1 MAGRILIV
9 DDEKLTRATLEM
21 QLADEGYCV
30 VTAGNG
36 FEAIAVLER
45 EPFDIV
51 VTDLRMPSMDGL
63 EFLGITRER
72 WPELDVV
79 FMTAYGTVSTAVE
92 AMRQGAADYL
102 TKPLNAQDLLIRVRR
117 LLERR
122 RDLAEIRALRQQ
134 ASEKQRVGDLTFRS
148 SKMSALVERALSV
161 ADSSAT
167 VLLTGET
174 GTGKGMIAKLIHDHS
189 ARARAP
195 FVPVNCAELNANLV
209 ESELFGHE
217 AGAFTGALRQR
228 QGRFELAFGGT
239 LFIDEVDDLPIE
251 IQVRLLRFLQDRT
264 FERVG
269 SSKTLRG
276 DVRVLC
282 ATKRSLEEL
291 VKAGRFREDLFYRI
305 NTIALH
311 LPPLR
316 ERPADVIPLAQHFA
330 ARFTHCDEPPKLA
343 SDTEEILLGHHW
355 PGNVRELE
363 HAIEHAIAF
372 SRCGFI
378 EPRHLPPH
386 LQPSPARPVVS
397 LDLENRESV
406 CFESV
411 IGECERELLDW
422 ALGRTG
428 GNQVQAAKLLGLSR
442 TTLRGRLAAVR
453 TREGVVNVESV
464 EAERH

>member
-1 MAGRILIV
+1 MPGRVLIV
-9 DDEKLTRATLEM
+9 DDEKLTRATLEI
-21 QLADEGYCV
+21 QLTDEGYCV
-30 VTAGNG
+30 ATAGNG
-36 FEAIAVLER
+36 FEAVGMLER

-51 VTDLRMPSMDGL
+51 ITDLRMPSMDGL
-63 EFLGITRER
+63 EFLRVARER
-72 WPELDVV
+72 WPDLDVLG
-79 FMTAYGTVSTAVE
+79 MTAYGTVNTAVE
-92 AMRQGAADYL
+92 AMRRGAADYL
-102 TKPLNAQDLLIRVRR
+102 TKPLNADDLLIRVRR
-117 LLERR
+117 LIERR
-122 RDLAEIRALRQQ
+122 QDLAEIRALRLQ
-134 ASEKQRVGDLTFRS
+134 AADKQRVGDLTYRS
-148 SKMSALVERALSV
+148 SKMAAVVERALSV
-161 ADSSAT
+161 ANSAAT

-174 GTGKGMIAKLIHDHS
+174 GTGKGVLARLIHDHS

-195 FVPVNCAELNANLV
+195 FVTVNCAELNANLV

-239 LFIDEVDDLPIE
+239 LFIDEVDDLPSE
-251 IQVRLLRFLQDRT
+251 IQVRLLRFLQDRS

-282 ATKRSLEEL
+282 ATKRSLDEL
-291 VKAGRFREDLFYRI
+291 VEAGRFREDLYYRI

-316 ERPADVIPLAQHFA
+316 ERPVDVIPLAEHFA
-330 ARFTHCDEPPKLA
+330 AHFAGHAEPPTLA
-343 SDTEEILLGHHW
+343 PETEELLLRHHW

-372 SRCGFI
+372 SRCERI

-386 LQPSPARPVVS
+386 LRPSPARPVVA
-397 LDLENRESV
+397 LDLENRDCV
-406 CFESV
+406 CFETV
-411 IGECERELLDW
+411 ITECERELLDW
-422 ALGRTG
+422 ALARTG

-453 TREGVVNVESV
+453 EQDAATSGASQD
-464 EAERH
+464 AERH